1 MDQVGHS
8 GQRISGLER
17 GEQSMQ
23 GLFPLEGHYAVAK
36 IIKKFRVADQLSGV
50 DAENGTAEGDM
61 QVRKLFFELPG

>member
-1 MDQVGHS
+1 
-8 GQRISGLER
+8 
-17 GEQSMQ
+17 MQ
-23 GLFPLEGHYAVAK
+23 GFFPLEGHNAVAK